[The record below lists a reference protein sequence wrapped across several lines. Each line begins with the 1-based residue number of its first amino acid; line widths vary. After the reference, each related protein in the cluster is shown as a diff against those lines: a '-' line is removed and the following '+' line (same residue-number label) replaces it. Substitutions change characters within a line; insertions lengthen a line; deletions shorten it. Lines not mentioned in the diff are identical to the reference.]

1 MVGEG
6 GRLSADGGA
15 LLLRQADALLDLTP
29 RLAATTDAKNSLS
42 TRCGSWFR
50 SGCSAFCRGYEDVN
64 DQLRADSVLA
74 LAVGRPDRGGTGP
87 RPRHS
92 AGRAP

>member
-1 MVGEG
+1 MRQLVSQ
-6 GRLSADGGA
+6 RLFG
-15 LLLRQADALLDLTP
+15 LLL
-29 RLAATTDAKNSLS
+29 
-42 TRCGSWFR
+42 
-50 SGCSAFCRGYEDVN
+50 GYEDVN

-74 LAVGRPDRGGTGP
+74 LAVGRPDRGGAGP